1 MIYST
6 LKPSSLIVFDMDGV
20 IIDVSK
26 SYRETVRQTARRFFT
41 GATDWDDLPDPL
53 FSLTELAAVKETGGL
68 NNDWDLTCQVIRLL
82 CRRVR
87 TNQPPVYTGDSWEY
101 YRKTIST
108 WDVTPLAD
116 FLKSVDQPLTMLLA
130 EKAEIDNDFIAK
142 IYQGDVGSG
151 NIIKQIF
158 QEIYLGETLFAET
171 YGFPPS
177 LHKDIGLNILE
188 KLIIEQQLIGKLA
201 ERNLLAIATG
211 RPRAEALYPLNVFG
225 LKTYFT
231 LVIALDDCLAAEQKR
246 FERDGKKQSLS
257 KPDPFMLNT
266 ITDKI
271 GRLPAKRYYVGDMP
285 DDMIAA
291 LRAREK
297 FTGIG
302 FTASAPDKTGLEEKL
317 RAAGAAQVFGTT
329 ASLLAFFSSEH

>member
-1 MIYST
+1 M
-6 LKPSSLIVFDMDGV
+6 KPRALIVFDMDGV
-20 IIDVSK
+20 LIDVSK
-26 SYRETVRQTARRFFT
+26 SYRETARQAARHFFT
-41 GATDWDDLPDPL
+41 GATGWDELPDPL
-53 FSLTELAAVKETGGL
+53 FSLAELAAVKQTGGL

-82 CRRVR
+82 CRRIR
-87 TNQPPVYTGDSWEY
+87 INQPPVYTGNPWEN
-101 YRKTIST
+101 YRKNVST

-116 FLKSVDQPLTMLLA
+116 FLRSVEQPLTRLLA
-130 EKAEIDNDFIAK
+130 EKSGADNGFIAEI
-142 IYQGDVGSG
+142 YRGDVGSG

-211 RPRAEALYPLNVFG
+211 RPRAEALYPLNAFG
-225 LKTYFT
+225 LKAFFT
-231 LVIALDDCLAAEQKR
+231 LMISLDDCLAAEQKR

-257 KPDPFMLNT
+257 KPDPFMLDT
-266 ITDKI
+266 ITDKL
-271 GRLPAKRYYVGDMP
+271 GQLPANRYYVGDMP

-302 FTASAPDKTGLEEKL
+302 FTTSAPDKTGLEEKL